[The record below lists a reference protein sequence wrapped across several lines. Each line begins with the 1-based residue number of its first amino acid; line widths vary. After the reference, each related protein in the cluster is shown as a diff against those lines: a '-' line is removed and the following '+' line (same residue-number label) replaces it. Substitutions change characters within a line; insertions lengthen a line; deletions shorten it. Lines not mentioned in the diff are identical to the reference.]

1 MTNNGDF
8 EKLLADYLPCE
19 YKSGTTIEGT
29 ITRKEMEYSYLDI
42 NNKLEGRI
50 RSFEIEDLNIGDSIT
65 VQVIRTE
72 DDHIIVS
79 KLALDRI
86 REFSAYNV
94 GDIVTG
100 TVQKQIK
107 GGYNVK
113 IKNIN
118 AFLPLSLSGA
128 KDREIIGKTFDFLIK
143 EKTKKGITISKTDL
157 TKKEISDF
165 LETVNIN
172 DVVKCKVN
180 EILDFGVIV
189 NLGPTT
195 GLIHISELTWNQI
208 KDINEVLTVGQ
219 EIDAKII
226 EINKEKAKI
235 KLSIKQLTEN
245 PWFATREKYTLG
257 ELRTGTVKEILDFG
271 LVVLID
277 DTEDEGFM
285 HISDISYRKYFK
297 LDKTFKVGDKIQ
309 FEILS
314 INDEKQRISLSAK
327 TLLDKTWDNIENI
340 LNIGDIVEAKVIFA
354 QDYGMFVELENK
366 LEAFIRR
373 VDYSWNKN
381 ELIEFNE
388 GENIKF
394 VITNIDVEN
403 KKIAGSIKA
412 LVKSPWKEATETYKI
427 GNIVEVI
434 ITDKID
440 NGLLV
445 ELTPRFKGLIPN
457 KELDK
462 EYSINDKVKAV
473 IIDEN
478 ESKNS
483 IILSVK
489 RIKENE
495 EKQEL
500 DELMQKYGVQ

>member
-1 MTNNGDF
+1 MTNNVDF

-19 YKSGTTIEGT
+19 FKSGTAIEGT

-50 RSFEIEDLNIGDSIT
+50 RSFEIEDLNVGDTIA
-65 VQVIRTE
+65 VQVIKTE
-72 DDHIIVS
+72 DDYIIVS

-86 REFSAYNV
+86 KEFDGYNV

-113 IKNIN
+113 IKSLN

-128 KDREIIGKTFDFLIK
+128 KDKEIIGKTFDFLIK
-143 EKTKKGITISKTDL
+143 EKTKKGITISRTDL

-165 LETVNIN
+165 LETINLN
-172 DVVKCKVN
+172 DVVKCTIS

-189 NLGPTT
+189 KLGPTT

-208 KDINEVLTVGQ
+208 KDISDILKVGQ
-219 EIDAKII
+219 EIEAKII

-235 KLSIKQLTEN
+235 KLSIKQLTDN
-245 PWFATREKYTLG
+245 PWFATREKYQLG
-257 ELRTGTVKEILDFG
+257 ELRTGTIKEILDFG
-271 LVVLID
+271 LVISID
-277 DTEDEGFM
+277 NTEDEGFM

-297 LDKTFKVGDKIQ
+297 LDKTFKIGDTIE
-309 FEILS
+309 FEILN

-327 TLLDKTWDNIENI
+327 ALLDKTWDTITDN

-354 QDYGMFVELENK
+354 QDYGMFVELPNK

-373 VDYSWNKN
+373 IDYSWTKN
-381 ELIEFNE
+381 ELTEFNE

-394 VITNIDVEN
+394 VITNIDADN

-412 LVKSPWKEATETYKI
+412 LIKSPWKEAIETYKI
-427 GNIVEVI
+427 GNIVEVT

-440 NGLLV
+440 SGLLV
-445 ELTPRFKGLIPN
+445 ELTPRFKGLIPTR
-457 KELDK
+457 EIDK
-462 EYSINDKVKAV
+462 DYSISDKVKAV

-483 IILSVK
+483 IILSIR

-495 EKQEL
+495 EKKEL
-500 DELMQKYGVQ
+500 DKLMEKYGVK